1 LELSKKGKEGKSGRV
16 EKKGERQQGSGRK
29 TPASIQ
35 GQRVNLGKA
44 AAVHHFLGCDSRE
57 LESNIQV
64 PTF

>member
-1 LELSKKGKEGKSGRV
+1 V